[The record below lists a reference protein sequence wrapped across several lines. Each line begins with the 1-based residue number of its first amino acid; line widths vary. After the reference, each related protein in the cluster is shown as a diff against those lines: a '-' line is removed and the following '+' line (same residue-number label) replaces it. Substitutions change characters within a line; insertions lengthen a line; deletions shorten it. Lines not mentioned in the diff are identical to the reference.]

1 MKLKLIAPLLLCLLA
16 APAFAHPQ
24 HDDETPLPLK
34 PEVSKSAPPAA
45 STPKPKHAHKPAA
58 KKAEPA
64 PAAEAA
70 PAAPKQP

>member
-1 MKLKLIAPLLLCLLA
+1 MKLKLIAPLLLSLLA

-24 HDDETPLPLK
+24 HDDEEQLPLK
-34 PEVSKSAPPAA
+34 PEVPKPAQPAA
-45 STPKPKHAHKPAA
+45 SKPRPAKKPAA

-70 PAAPKQP
+70 PVAPK